1 MALPLPLAGACIAWQ
16 SAPIAEGDTPM
27 LSIELVKAANTLK
40 DVSKKVAQFLSDA
53 VIDLVD

>member
-1 MALPLPLAGACIAWQ
+1 
-16 SAPIAEGDTPM
+16 M
-27 LSIELVKAANTLK
+27 LSIELAKAANTLK